1 MTDPQPQHPEVRDLL
16 QITDPAVRA
25 MSANKLIGEHQSVV
39 NEAAQVR
46 RGAIEE
52 MMSTG
57 LSQTDIGK
65 QLGMTR
71 ARVGQLLNAGPRPER
86 AFLGSGTIITIA
98 VGGKPEAGRTD
109 GKQSTLLS
117 GEATAAYE
125 RLAELARSLGLKT
138 EPIEVVAPPG
148 HVNLNRPGLIV
159 LCGPRLLPF
168 VGQVLEADPRFGFA
182 EDDNGNY
189 LIDRANGKEY
199 RSPSDAGGHSDYA
212 YIGRLPRP
220 DGKGNFLFLAGIHAA
235 GTNGAASYVEANIGD
250 LWEQCKTR
258 RFSVLVESQYNPKTK
273 AITAVTPLTD
283 LHRHEGV
290 G

>member
-25 MSANKLIGEHQSVV
+25 MSANKLIGEHQTVV

-46 RGAIEE
+46 RWAIEE
-52 MMSTG
+52 MMSAG

-71 ARVGQLLNAGPRPER
+71 ARVGQLLSAGPRPER
-86 AFLGSGTIITIA
+86 AFLGNGTVITIA
-98 VGGKPEAGRTD
+98 VGGKPDSNRTD
-109 GKQSTLLS
+109 GRQPTLMS
-117 GEATAAYE
+117 AAATAAYE
-125 RLAELARSLGLKT
+125 RLAELARTLGLKT
-138 EPIEVVAPPG
+138 EPVEVVAPPG

-168 VGQVLEADPRFGFA
+168 VGQVLDADPRFGFA
-182 EDDNGNY
+182 EDSDGNY
-189 LIDRANGKEY
+189 LIDRASGAEY
-199 RSPSDAGGHSDYA
+199 RSPTNAGEHSDYA
-212 YIGRLPRP
+212 YVGRLPRP
-220 DGKGNFLFLAGIHAA
+220 DGKGNFLFLAGIHAP
-235 GTNGAASYVEANIGD
+235 GTNGAAAYVEANLGD

-258 RFSVLVESQYNPKTK
+258 RFSVLIKCQFDPATNT
-273 AITAVTPLTD
+273 ITAVEPVTD
-283 LHRHEGV
+283 IHRHEGV